1 VRPGPRRAAAT
12 PSAASDSSGAT
23 GASAGGASVGD
34 AAGHTE
40 NVRTFMPVT
49 RANDVPHGVPR
60 RPPSDV
66 FRGGTG
72 AFRRGATDVQSGIE
86 NFFAR
91 R

>member
-1 VRPGPRRAAAT
+1 
-12 PSAASDSSGAT
+12 
-23 GASAGGASVGD
+23 VGD